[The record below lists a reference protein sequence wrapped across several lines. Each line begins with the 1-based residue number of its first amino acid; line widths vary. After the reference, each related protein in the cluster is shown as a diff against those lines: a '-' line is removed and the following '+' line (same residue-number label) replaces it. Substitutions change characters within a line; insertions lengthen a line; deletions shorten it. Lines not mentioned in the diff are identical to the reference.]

1 MTRTHNVYTIPDK
14 LESWKKA
21 GKLEN
26 CEKLHFPDPA
36 LPQKA
41 GNCVA
46 SWNHTWPQ
54 QASWKIM
61 CSQAGKRRL
70 EPRMAMTS

>member
-1 MTRTHNVYTIPDK
+1 MTRTCNFYTATGE

-26 CEKLHFPDPA
+26 AGGCKKLHFPDPA

-41 GNCVA
+41 GNCVV
-46 SWNHTWPQ
+46 SWNR
-54 QASWKIM
+54 A
-61 CSQAGKRRL
+61 
-70 EPRMAMTS
+70 

>member
-1 MTRTHNVYTIPDK
+1 MTRTCNFYPAPDE

-41 GNCVA
+41 GNYAA

-54 QASWKIM
+54 QASWKNHALA
-61 CSQAGKRRL
+61 S
-70 EPRMAMTS
+70 

>member
-1 MTRTHNVYTIPDK
+1 MTRTCNFYTATGE

-26 CEKLHFPDPA
+26 AGGCKKLHFPDPA

-41 GNCVA
+41 GNCVV
-46 SWNHTWPQ
+46 SWNRAQPQ
-54 QASWKIM
+54 QAS
-61 CSQAGKRRL
+61 
-70 EPRMAMTS
+70 